1 MESFKEM
8 GLCYLTFD
16 TNNKDIILFWNEYE
30 KYNDNFYKTTLST
43 IIQKSEYLDML
54 QEKNK
59 SIDFFIGV

>member
-30 KYNDNFYKTTLST
+30 KYNDYFYKTTLST
-43 IIQKSEYLDML
+43 FIQKSEYLDML
-54 QEKNK
+54 QERNK
-59 SIDFFIGV
+59 CIDFFVGV